1 MMQVAGELCELGPST
16 LLLTFLLFLTDLSI
30 VFIKVA
36 SHLLVLRLHVLQV
49 LLARIE
55 IVLPTTTVVSTVEFL
70 NNGCHLGI
78 VGHLSLAIASLP
90 DRVVAQT
97 GNVTPE
103 DSRDEDA
110 RSHLP
115 LEHPLD
121 LQHAPVSLDRYGRQA
136 LLLTVLFSFNE
147 K

>member
-1 MMQVAGELCELGPST
+1 MLVWPSVLPAT
-16 LLLTFLLFLTDLSI
+16 LTSTSTDL
-30 VFIKVA
+30 
-36 SHLLVLRLHVLQV
+36 Q
-49 LLARIE
+49 
-55 IVLPTTTVVSTVEFL
+55 FL

-136 LLLTVLFSFNE
+136 LLLTVLFSFTIWSRVVE
-147 K
+147 IG